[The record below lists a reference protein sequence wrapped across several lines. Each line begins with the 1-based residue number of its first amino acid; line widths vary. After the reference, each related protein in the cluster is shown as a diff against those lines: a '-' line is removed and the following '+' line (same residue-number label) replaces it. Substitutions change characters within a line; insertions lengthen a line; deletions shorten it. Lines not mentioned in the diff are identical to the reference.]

1 MPVNN
6 EASFLLAELRR
17 MLAGEIRQLKAK
29 TALDASDLMKVDT
42 IATTLVKIVRQ
53 EKALTDEDIDKARQ
67 LSTPALRRAAKMRGA
82 EPSTSG
88 E

>member
-17 MLAGEIRQLKAK
+17 MLAGQIRQLKAK
-29 TALDASDLMKVDT
+29 ESLSPEDLVSIDQ
-42 IATTLVKIVRQ
+42 IATTLVKVVKQ
-53 EKALTDEDIDKARQ
+53 EKLLTDEDIGKARQ

-82 EPSTSG
+82 EPSG

>member
-17 MLAGEIRQLKAK
+17 MLAGQIRLLKFKEELTPA
-29 TALDASDLMKVDT
+29 DLLAIDQ
-42 IATTLVKIVRQ
+42 IATTLVKVVRQ
-53 EKALTDEDIDKARQ
+53 EKALTDEDIGKARQ
-67 LSTPALRRAAKMRGA
+67 LSTPALRRAAKLRGA
-82 EPSTSG
+82 EPSG